1 MSIRGKYEPIT
12 AAQQGTGGN
21 NNRGVIVVRHK
32 KYDTIWIEKRVR
44 PNAIAY
50 GSAQR
55 EVRMMQRAGDHPNIV
70 LLFDRDLDDLRVGYG
85 SLYLQRGELGPLDA
99 LIIRYRNKG
108 QKLEDEGF
116 AWKVLWDLTAAV
128 VWLNTGCDIATM
140 LRYAASGRV
149 IRKARGWNPI
159 YHRDIKPSNVFM
171 TWEAQGDVRWPTMLL
186 GDFGC
191 ALTDD
196 DKPAANAMPLGD
208 GDFAAPEEPAW
219 SQYTDV
225 YSSALVVACLGWMVH
240 APPRGVH
247 ALTNNWASAPMH
259 GVLERMLK
267 LYMWHRPAPG
277 ELPKYVYRAHQE
289 WLAAPAQRGYPGAR
303 LLRWALPSE

>member
-12 AAQQGTGGN
+12 TAAQGTGGN

-32 KYDTIWIEKRVR
+32 KYKTVWIEKRVR
-44 PNAIAY
+44 PGAIIY

-55 EVRMMQRAGDHPNIV
+55 EIRMMQQAGNHPNIV
-70 LLFDRDLDDLRVGYG
+70 SLYDWTLEHERVGYG

-108 QKLEDEGF
+108 KKLEDEGF

-128 VWLNTGCDIATM
+128 VWLNTGCNVATM
-140 LRYAASGRV
+140 QRYAAAGRV
-149 IRKARGWNPI
+149 IHKAPGWKPI
-159 YHRDIKPSNVFM
+159 YHRDIKPSNMFM
-171 TWEAQGDVRWPTMLL
+171 TWEGQGDVRWPNMLL

-196 DKPAANAMPLGD
+196 DRPEANAMPLGD
-208 GDFAAPEEPAW
+208 KDFAAPEEPAY

-225 YSSALVVACLGWMVH
+225 YSSALVIACLGWMVH
-240 APPRGVH
+240 APPKGIH
-247 ALTNNWASAPMH
+247 ALSNNWASAAMH
-259 GVLERMLK
+259 GILDRMLNH
-267 LYMWHRPAPG
+267 YMRDRPTPG

-289 WLAAPAQRGYPGAR
+289 WLATQRDYPGAR
-303 LLRWALPSE
+303 LRTWGLFSQ